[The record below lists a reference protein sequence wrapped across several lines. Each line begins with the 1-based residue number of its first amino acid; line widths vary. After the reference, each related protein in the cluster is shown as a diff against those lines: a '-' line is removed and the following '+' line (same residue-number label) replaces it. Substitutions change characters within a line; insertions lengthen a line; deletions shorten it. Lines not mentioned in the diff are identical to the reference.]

1 MKKIIAAT
9 ALIGSAVSAQAADLP
24 TKAPYYKAPVIQVYN
39 WTGFYAGVNAG
50 AGFGRSNTIVAAP
63 GVADTTR
70 LGGIGGVGG
79 AQIGY
84 NWQFGNFLG
93 FGNLVL
99 GVETDIQGA
108 GLNDD
113 RTCFNGTSCSLG
125 GGYDLNQKIDWFGT
139 ARGRVGLATGSVL
152 TYFTGGFAYGN
163 VKTTF
168 SNSVT
173 PADSLALSST
183 RTGWTVGSGVEA
195 ALGGNWT
202 GKVEYLYIDLGNQNG
217 VTPVTGI
224 GVGSD
229 VRASVFRAGL
239 NYRIGGTGI
248 YAPEPIANWSG
259 FYIGGNGGGGTALN
273 RSSLNVPGVASTNK
287 FNLSPDGYI
296 AGAQIGYNWQAA
308 NWVYGLEA
316 DIQGSSLQDDRVCI
330 LTCSNTQFVS
340 YDQKLQWF
348 GTVRGRVG
356 YSLGSTLFYGTGG
369 LAYGSVKT
377 RIQETATGLGIA
389 GFDQTFDKTKT
400 GYTVGGGIESPFEFM
415 GMFGKNWT
423 AKTEYLYVDLG
434 RTTDTYT
441 VGGIDHTFSTRV
453 QEHIFRT
460 GLNYHFNSPIVAKY

>member
-50 AGFGRSNTIVAAP
+50 VGFNRSYTTLAAP
-63 GVADTTR
+63 ASGDAFR
-70 LGGIGGVGG
+70 LGGLGGLGG
-79 AQIGY
+79 GQIGY

-99 GVETDIQGA
+99 GVEADIQGS

-113 RTCFNGTSCSLG
+113 RTAFATG
-125 GGYDLNQKIDWFGT
+125 GFNQKLDWFGT

-168 SNSVT
+168 SDSVT
-173 PADSLALSST
+173 PANSLALSST
-183 RTGWTVGSGVEA
+183 RTGWTIGSGIEA

-202 GKVEYLYIDLGNQNG
+202 GKVEYLYLDLGNQNG
-217 VTPVTGI
+217 ITPVDGSI
-224 GVGSD
+224 LGSD
-229 VRASVFRAGL
+229 VRASVFRVGL

-259 FYIGGNGGGGTALN
+259 FYIGGNGGGGTGLN
-273 RSSLNVPGVASTNK
+273 RSSQDVAGAASK

-316 DIQGSSLQDDRVCI
+316 DVQGSSLQDNRVCI
-330 LTCSNTQFVS
+330 LGCTTASFAS

-369 LAYGSVKT
+369 LAYGDVKT
-377 RIQETATGLGIA
+377 RIQENNGGLLTS
-389 GFDQTFDKTKT
+389 DQTFSKTKT

-434 RTTDTYT
+434 RTTDSYT
-441 VGGIDHTFSTRV
+441 VNGVNNTFSTRV

>member
-1 MKKIIAAT
+1 MKKIIAVT
-9 ALIGSAVSAQAADLP
+9 ALIGTAATAQAADLP
-24 TKAPYYKAPVIQVYN
+24 TKAPVYKAPILQPYN

-50 AGFGRSNTIVAAP
+50 VGFNRSY
-63 GVADTTR
+63 TTLGGSGDANR
-70 LGGIGGVGG
+70 LGGLGGVGG

-113 RTCFNGTSCSLG
+113 RTCFDAGTCG
-125 GGYDLNQKIDWFGT
+125 AGAGYDLHQKIDWFGT

-168 SNSVT
+168 NNT
-173 PADSLALSST
+173 FNPADSLALSDT

-202 GKVEYLYIDLGNQNG
+202 GKIEYLYLDLGNQNG
-217 VTPVTGI
+217 VTPINALV
-224 GVGSD
+224 VGSD

-239 NYRIGGTGI
+239 NYRIGGTGF

-273 RSSLNVPGVASTNK
+273 RSSLDLAGGATINK
-287 FNLSPDGYI
+287 LNLSPDGYLG
-296 AGAQIGYNWQAA
+296 GAQIGYNWQAA

-316 DIQGSSLQDDRVCI
+316 DIQGSSLHDDRVC
-330 LTCSNTQFVS
+330 LFGCSTAQFVS
-340 YDQKLQWF
+340 FDQKLQWF

-356 YSLGSTLFYGTGG
+356 YSLGSTLFYATGG
-369 LAYGSVKT
+369 LAYGGVKT
-377 RIQETATGLGIA
+377 RVQEFLGFIPA
-389 GFDQTFDKTKT
+389 GFDQTFDRTKT
-400 GYTVGGGIESPFEFM
+400 GYTVGGGIESPFEFL
-415 GMFGKNWT
+415 GLFGKNWT
-423 AKTEYLYVDLG
+423 AKTEYLYIDLG
-434 RTTDTYT
+434 RSTDSYT
-441 VGGIDHTFSTRV
+441 VGGVDHTFTTRV

-460 GLNYHFNSPIVAKY
+460 GLNYHFNSPVVAKY